1 MTIRSTTLIPGLLVG
16 LSTSIR
22 SNVKHNKTET
32 RETTNDDGSVI
43 AEWETERTTIDPKE
57 HEAAVLVRSQARGCI
72 SKVCSWTAFGYLCPE
87 SKFEALNK
95 AIAEGRKLCEDFNA
109 SAAVT
114 RIGFF
119 VLTGRIASD
128 DVGAVRAIN
137 GEIRSLL
144 ADMAEGISK
153 LDVEVVRKSAIALK
167 QVGSML
173 PDDAKAI
180 VKEAIDA
187 ARKQATKIVA
197 AGEQAATEI
206 DKTVLAKLAEARTAF
221 LDIDEGAVIQ
231 DPTDKSGRAIDLAPH
246 EAVTAPVVPV
256 REIELETSADA
267 LM

>member
-22 SNVKHNKTET
+22 GNVKHTKTET
-32 RETTNDDGSVI
+32 VETLNEDGSLL

-57 HEAAVLVRSQARGCI
+57 HEAAVLVRTQARGKII
-72 SKVCSWTAFGYLCPE
+72 SVCSQTAFGYLCPE
-87 SKFEALNK
+87 SKFDALYR
-95 AIAEGRKLCEDFNA
+95 AIAEGRKLCEDFNSNA
-109 SAAVT
+109 TVT

-137 GEIRSLL
+137 GEVRGLL
-144 ADMAEGISK
+144 ADMAEGIDK
-153 LDVEVVRKSAIALK
+153 LDAEVVRKAAKALK

-180 VKEAIDA
+180 VQEAVDA

-197 AGEQAATEI
+197 AGVQAAQEI

-221 LDIDEGAVIQ
+221 LDIDEAGEVQ
-231 DPTDKSGRAIDLAPH
+231 DPADKSGRAIDLAPH
-246 EAVTAPVVPV
+246 EAVTVPAAPA
-256 REIELETSADA
+256 RDFELEEM
-267 LM
+267 LG